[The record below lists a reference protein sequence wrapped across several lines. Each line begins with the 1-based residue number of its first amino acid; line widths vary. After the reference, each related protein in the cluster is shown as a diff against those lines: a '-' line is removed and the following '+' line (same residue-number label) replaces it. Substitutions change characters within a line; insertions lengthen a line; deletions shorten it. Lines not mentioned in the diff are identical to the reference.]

1 MKIQKVLK
9 ILGYGSIIEGI
20 ISSVI
25 LFITTIMDEDLG
37 ALGIIGTLCFSLQ
50 ITFFSIMSG
59 FICLAIS
66 ELFSQK
72 KKPAIRRKWGYL
84 VKICAIFLAIF
95 SVFLLCVTFFLTGE
109 SLATIIILWNII
121 TIIAGVILLAIYFT
135 NMLEIY

>member
-1 MKIQKVLK
+1 MRLVAFRKRLINSEKRKEKKMRIQKALK

-50 ITFFSIMSG
+50 ITFFSIMAG

-72 KKPAIRRKWGYL
+72 KNRQLREDG
-84 VKICAIFLAIF
+84 
-95 SVFLLCVTFFLTGE
+95 
-109 SLATIIILWNII
+109 NI
-121 TIIAGVILLAIYFT
+121 
-135 NMLEIY
+135 

>member
-1 MKIQKVLK
+1 MKIQKALK

-25 LFITTIMDEDLG
+25 LFMDEDLG

-50 ITFFSIMSG
+50 ITFFSIMAG

-72 KKPAIRRKWGYL
+72 KNRQLEEDG
-84 VKICAIFLAIF
+84 
-95 SVFLLCVTFFLTGE
+95 
-109 SLATIIILWNII
+109 NI
-121 TIIAGVILLAIYFT
+121 
-135 NMLEIY
+135 